1 MAVKVIWSTEVQA
14 GKVSDAHSAFETAKT
29 LAKEDGIDMTV
40 GQEILG
46 GDRVFYLFGEYE
58 SLSDYESKMKEAEK
72 NKGWEEFTDKV
83 ISTISELKEGVVFL
97 LWGKFAQNKQ
107 KLIHKNKHQTQLI
120 VHYNQAHST
129 QYYDGQDLMRNS

>member
-72 NKGWEEFTDKV
+72 NKGWEEWAKSMVDIAVENSGDT
-83 ISTISELKEGVVFL
+83 TVVE
-97 LWGKFAQNKQ
+97 
-107 KLIHKNKHQTQLI
+107 
-120 VHYNQAHST
+120 
-129 QYYDGQDLMRNS
+129 MM